1 MIRHINLQFF
11 KGGTTVQ
18 EVEKREPKSEQLKA
32 MDDAVYNVMG
42 GFLQRYGGVTM
53 PTITTADPYA
63 STNTSNNS
71 SSSSG
76 NRYSISN
83 GRYTS
88 GGSPIYLDS
97 SGRAYTYSNGQR
109 VYMDSQS
116 LANAFGT
123 NGPVTGNLNVGTGT
137 GYNSSGWGEGGYLDT
152 AFDEAD
158 RLTALANQNSADLLE
173 KVPEYLDKSDNML
186 DIAQQYAVDTTENA
200 LKFYDN
206 SDWYLDQHKGLL
218 TNGTNAGLENAVAAM
233 NQSVLNELNDS
244 IGAGLSDFAARGIM
258 NSSTANRGIQ
268 AIESEAADS
277 TAANWANVYNTML
290 NNYISGAEASKGLAE
305 STLGTMDNTV
315 NNYAT
320 IAQGYRDQY
329 NSGLQ
334 GLETFASLPSTY
346 YENALAPLLPAY
358 NTWNQM
364 TQNWLAN
371 DKDYVATSD
380 GK

>member
-1 MIRHINLQFF
+1 M
-11 KGGTTVQ
+11 Q

-63 STNTSNNS
+63 STNNSNSGNTYYINNNS
-71 SSSSG
+71 SR
-76 NRYSISN
+76 RYY
-83 GRYTS
+83 G
-88 GGSPIYLDS
+88 GGSPVYLDAN
-97 SGRAYTYSNGQR
+97 GRAYTYSNGQM

-116 LANAFGT
+116 FANAIGT
-123 NGPVTGNLNVGTGT
+123 NAPVWGNQNVAGGS
-137 GYNSSGWGEGGYLDT
+137 GYNTTGWGSGGYLDT

-158 RLTALANQNSADLLE
+158 RLTALANKNSEDLLNTI
-173 KVPEYLDKSDNML
+173 PGYMDKSDQML
-186 DIAQQYAVDTTENA
+186 DLAQDYAVDSTENA
-200 LKFYDN
+200 LKFYDD
-206 SDWYLDQHKGLL
+206 SDWYLNQHKGLL

-233 NQSVLNELNDS
+233 NQSVLNELNNS
-244 IGAGLSDFAARGIM
+244 IGAGLSDWAARGIM

-305 STLGTMDNTV
+305 STLGSMDNTV

-334 GLETFASLPSTY
+334 GLETFAGLPSTY
-346 YENALAPLLPAY
+346 YENAIAPLLPAY
-358 NTWNQM
+358 NYWNQA

>member
-11 KGGTTVQ
+11 KGGGTSVQ
-18 EVEKREPKSEQLKA
+18 EVEKREPKSDQLKA
-32 MDDAVYNVMG
+32 MDDAVYKVMG

-53 PTITTADPYA
+53 PGITTYNPNGQPGVTANGVGATGNAYYNGGDGYYG
-63 STNTSNNS
+63 TGSNAGS
-71 SSSSG
+71 FG
-76 NRYSISN
+76 
-83 GRYTS
+83 S
-88 GGSPIYLDS
+88 GGSGGG
-97 SGRAYTYSNGQR
+97 SGVQNTSGL
-109 VYMDSQS
+109 V
-116 LANAFGT
+116 
-123 NGPVTGNLNVGTGT
+123 
-137 GYNSSGWGEGGYLDT
+137 GYNGSGWGEGGYLDT

-158 RLTALANQNSADLLE
+158 RLTALANKNSEDLLNTI
-173 KVPEYLDKSDNML
+173 PGYMDKSDQML
-186 DIAQQYAVDTTENA
+186 DLAQDYAVDSTENA

-244 IGAGLSDFAARGIM
+244 IGAGLSDWAARGIM

-305 STLGTMDNTV
+305 STLGSMDNTV

-334 GLETFASLPSTY
+334 GLETFAGLPSTY

>member
-11 KGGTTVQ
+11 KGGGTSVQ
-18 EVEKREPKSEQLKA
+18 EVEKREPKSDQLKA

-53 PTITTADPYA
+53 PSITTYNPNG
-63 STNTSNNS
+63 SSGSGVVSNNG
-71 SSSSG
+71 SG
-76 NRYSISN
+76 INVYYNN
-83 GRYTS
+83 GINATGGAYYNGGDGYYGTGS
-88 GGSPIYLDS
+88 DAGNFGTGGSQNV
-97 SGRAYTYSNGQR
+97 SG
-109 VYMDSQS
+109 
-116 LANAFGT
+116 
-123 NGPVTGNLNVGTGT
+123 GT
-137 GYNSSGWGEGGYLDT
+137 GYNGSGWGEGGYLDT

-158 RLTALANQNSADLLE
+158 RLTALANKNSEDLLNTI
-173 KVPEYLDKSDNML
+173 PGYMDKSDQML
-186 DIAQQYAVDTTENA
+186 DLAQDYAVDSTENA

-244 IGAGLSDFAARGIM
+244 IGAGLSDWAARGIM

-277 TAANWANVYNTML
+277 AAANWANVYNTML

-305 STLGTMDNTV
+305 STLGSMDNTV

-334 GLETFASLPSTY
+334 GLETFAGLPSTY
-346 YENALAPLLPAY
+346 YENAIAPLLPAY
-358 NTWNQM
+358 NYWNQA

>member
-1 MIRHINLQFF
+1 MIKHINLQFF
-11 KGGTTVQ
+11 KGGGTTVQ

-32 MDDAVYNVMG
+32 MDDAVYKIMG

-53 PTITTADPYA
+53 PTITTVGSDASDKTSGSSTTSTP
-63 STNTSNNS
+63 STNWSNS
-71 SSSSG
+71 KV
-76 NRYSISN
+76 
-83 GRYTS
+83 
-88 GGSPIYLDS
+88 GG
-97 SGRAYTYSNGQR
+97 G
-109 VYMDSQS
+109 V
-116 LANAFGT
+116 
-123 NGPVTGNLNVGTGT
+123 
-137 GYNSSGWGEGGYLDT
+137 GYNNSGWGEGGYLDT

-158 RLTALANQNSADLLE
+158 RLAALANKNSEGLLNT
-173 KVPEYLDKSDNML
+173 VPGYMDKSDQML

-218 TNGTNAGLENAVAAM
+218 SNGTNEGLENALAAM
-233 NQSVLNELNDS
+233 NQSVINQLNES
-244 IGAGLSDFAARGIM
+244 MATGLSDYAARGIM
-258 NSSTANRGIQ
+258 NSSTANKGIQ

-277 TAANWANVYNTML
+277 TAANWANIYNTML

-305 STLGTMDNTV
+305 SSLDTMDNTV

-334 GLETFASLPSTY
+334 GLETFAGLPSTY

-371 DKDYVATSD
+371 DKDYVATSS

>member
-1 MIRHINLQFF
+1 MRHINLQFF

-63 STNTSNNS
+63 STNNSN
-71 SSSSG
+71 SG
-76 NRYSISN
+76 NIYYINNNGNRRYY
-83 GRYTS
+83 G
-88 GGSPIYLDS
+88 GGSPVYLDAN
-97 SGRAYTYSNGQR
+97 GRAYTYSNGQM

-116 LANAFGT
+116 FANAIGT
-123 NGPVTGNLNVGTGT
+123 NAPVWGNQNVAGGP
-137 GYNSSGWGEGGYLDT
+137 GYNTTGWGEGGYLDN

-158 RLTALANQNSADLLE
+158 RLTALANQNSEHLLNTI
-173 KVPEYLDKSDNML
+173 PDYLNKSDNML

-244 IGAGLSDFAARGIM
+244 IGAGLSDWAARGIM

-305 STLGTMDNTV
+305 STLGSMDNTV

-334 GLETFASLPSTY
+334 GLETFAGLPSTY

>member
-1 MIRHINLQFF
+1 M
-11 KGGTTVQ
+11 Q
-18 EVEKREPKSEQLKA
+18 EVEKREPKSDQLKA
-32 MDDAVYNVMG
+32 MDDAVYKVMG

-53 PTITTADPYA
+53 PDITTYNPNG
-63 STNTSNNS
+63 SSGSGIVSNNG
-71 SSSSG
+71 SG
-76 NRYSISN
+76 INVYYNN
-83 GRYTS
+83 GVNAT
-88 GGSPIYLDS
+88 GG
-97 SGRAYTYSNGQR
+97 AYYNGGDG
-109 VYMDSQS
+109 YYGTGSD
-116 LANAFGT
+116 AGNFGT
-123 NGPVTGNLNVGTGT
+123 GGAQNVAGNG
-137 GYNSSGWGEGGYLDT
+137 GYNGSGWGSGGYLDT

-158 RLTALANQNSADLLE
+158 RLTALANKNSEDLLNTI
-173 KVPEYLDKSDNML
+173 PGYMDKSDQML
-186 DIAQQYAVDTTENA
+186 DLAQDYAVDATDNA

-218 TNGTNAGLENAVAAM
+218 SNGTNTGLENALAAM
-233 NQSVLNELNDS
+233 NQSVINTLNDN
-244 IGAGLSDFAARGIM
+244 IGTGLSDYAARGIM
-258 NSSTANRGIQ
+258 NSSTANKGIQ

-277 TAANWANVYNTML
+277 TAANWADIYNTML

-305 STLGTMDNTV
+305 STLGSMDNTV

-334 GLETFASLPSTY
+334 GLETFAGLPSTY

>member
-1 MIRHINLQFF
+1 MMIRYINLQFF

-53 PTITTADPYA
+53 PTITTANPY
-63 STNTSNNS
+63 NS
-71 SSSSG
+71 SSSG
-76 NRYSISN
+76 
-83 GRYTS
+83 GGS
-88 GGSPIYLDS
+88 GGSGGTWLSGTRYTDGGTPIYLDS
-97 SGRAYTYSNGQR
+97 SGRAYTLSNGQR
-109 VYMDSQS
+109 TYMTQQS
-116 LANAFGT
+116 LANAIGA
-123 NGPVTGNLNVGTGT
+123 NGPVSGNQSVGNGL
-137 GYNSSGWGEGGYLDT
+137 GYNNSGWGEGGYLDV

-158 RLTALANQNSADLLE
+158 RLAALANQNSANLLAAI
-173 KVPEYLDKSDNML
+173 PNYLDKSDETL
-186 DIAQQYAVDTTENA
+186 DLAQQYAVDSTENA
-200 LKFYDN
+200 LKFYDD